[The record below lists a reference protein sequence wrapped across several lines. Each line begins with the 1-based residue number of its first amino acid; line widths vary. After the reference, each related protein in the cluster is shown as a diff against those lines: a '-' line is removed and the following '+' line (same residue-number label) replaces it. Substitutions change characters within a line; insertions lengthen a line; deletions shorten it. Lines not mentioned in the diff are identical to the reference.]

1 MAPEGW
7 LKAVANLT
15 QQTGDRA
22 TREKSK
28 QNHNK
33 NLFSLIFIQI
43 FA

>member
-7 LKAVANLT
+7 PEAVANLT

-22 TREKSK
+22 TREKPK
-28 QNHNK
+28 QNYNK
-33 NLFSLIFIQI
+33 NLFSLIFIHI

>member
-7 LKAVANLT
+7 PEAVANLT
-15 QQTGDRA
+15 QQTGNRA
-22 TREKSK
+22 TREKPK
-28 QNHNK
+28 QNYNK